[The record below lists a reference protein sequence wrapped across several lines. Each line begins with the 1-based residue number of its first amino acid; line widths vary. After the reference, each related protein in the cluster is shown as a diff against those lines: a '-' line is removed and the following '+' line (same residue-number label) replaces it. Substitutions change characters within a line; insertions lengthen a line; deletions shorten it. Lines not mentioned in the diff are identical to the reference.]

1 MRILTAA
8 LLAAAAFSAAA
19 QSGPRPLP
27 PGSVPLADP
36 PPPPPLADDAKSQA
50 PEPQVTVRHEG
61 DDEIQEYRINGK
73 LYMQRV
79 TPKHGMA
86 YVLVDQKGDGTFT
99 KQDNTLDPHVRVP
112 QWVLL
117 TF

>member
-8 LLAAAAFSAAA
+8 LLLSAALAAGA
-19 QSGPRPLP
+19 QSGARPLP

-36 PPPPPLADDAKSQA
+36 PPPPELKDDAKS

-61 DDEIQEYRINGK
+61 DQEIQEYRINGK

-79 TPKHGMA
+79 TPRGGKP
-86 YVLVDQKGDGTFT
+86 YVLMDQRGDGTFT

-117 TF
+117 EF

>member
-8 LLAAAAFSAAA
+8 LLLAAAFGAGA
-19 QSGPRPLP
+19 QSGARPLP
-27 PGSVPLADP
+27 PGSVPFVEA
-36 PPPPPLADDAKSQA
+36 PPPPPLQDEAKSPT
-50 PEPQVTVRHEG
+50 PEPQVTTRHEG

-73 LYMQRV
+73 LYMQKV
-79 TPKHGMA
+79 APKHGIA
-86 YVLVDQKGDGTFT
+86 YVLVDQKGDGTFS